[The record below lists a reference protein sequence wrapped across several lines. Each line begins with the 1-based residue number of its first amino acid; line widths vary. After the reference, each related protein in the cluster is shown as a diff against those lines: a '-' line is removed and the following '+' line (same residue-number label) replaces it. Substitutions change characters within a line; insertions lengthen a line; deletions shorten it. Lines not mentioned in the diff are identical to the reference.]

1 MLFNTTL
8 AFDSITGYDHAHRCG
23 RGRRQTSKLKE
34 IEVKFMQEALQ
45 FSVNIDSPIAVY
57 VQIENQVMFAV
68 ASKRLSAGERVPS
81 ARDMSAML
89 DVNANTVIKAYRD
102 LELMGIVN
110 TRRGVGVTVTDGAY
124 KIAHAKATQMV
135 GAHLRETV
143 GECVAVGMKPSEI
156 RAAVSSV
163 LEGGGLPYVAE

>member
-1 MLFNTTL
+1 
-8 AFDSITGYDHAHRCG
+8 
-23 RGRRQTSKLKE
+23 
-34 IEVKFMQEALQ
+34 MQDALQ

-89 DVNANTVIKAYRD
+89 DVNTNTVIKAYRD

-110 TRRGVGVTVTDGAY
+110 TRRGVGVTITDSAY
-124 KIAHAKATQMV
+124 KIAHAKASKMV
-135 GAHLRETV
+135 SDHLREAI
-143 GECVAVGMKPSEI
+143 GECVAVGMKPAEI
-156 RAAVSSV
+156 RAAVSSA
-163 LEGGGLPYVAE
+163 LEDGTPPYVAG